1 MARYRLR
8 FLLQEID
15 LPQGETRLGRSVTC
29 HVTIEDPLVSRR
41 HARIVV
47 NGDRATIEDLG
58 SRNGLFVG
66 ERPAVGVVDISA
78 GARIRIGTRELV
90 VCRVCDEGQTR
101 PSASSTGFMVHCAS
115 CGFPFASDHEV
126 CPHCGSEVPSE
137 ERTDRLEDATLNSA
151 LKHAWSLEL
160 LVETVSRAQ
169 ALDRWQDV
177 ERVLLRAR
185 HLLEEIAF
193 EEEPPSKESI
203 DQLARAA
210 VALADEHALPEWGK
224 WAVELYAH
232 LGFVPP
238 PHVSRYLANLPL
250 EQRVTLAPTAELVA
264 DSAVRN
270 AVPRPGGSAPFTRKV
285 EVGVPAEV
293 EPEDEESPR
302 GAGLAG

>member
-15 LPQGETRLGRSVTC
+15 LPQGETLLGRSVTC

-90 VCRVCDEGQTR
+90 VCRVSEEAQTTLH
-101 PSASSTGFMVHCAS
+101 ASSTGFMIHCAS
-115 CGFPFASDHEV
+115 CGFPFASDHEL
-126 CPHCGSEVPSE
+126 CPHCGSDVPGE
-137 ERTDRLEDATLNSA
+137 EPTDGIEDATLNST

-185 HLLEEIAF
+185 HLLEEMAL
-193 EEEPPSKESI
+193 EEEPSSKESI
-203 DQLARAA
+203 DQLGRAA
-210 VALADEHALPEWGK
+210 VALADEQALPEWGK

-232 LGFVPP
+232 FGFVPP
-238 PHVSRYLANLPL
+238 PQVSRYLANLPF
-250 EQRVTLAPTAELVA
+250 EQRVTLVPTAELVA

-270 AVPRPGGSAPFTRKV
+270 AVPRPAAPASFTRKV
-285 EVGVPAEV
+285 EVGAPAEV
-293 EPEDEESPR
+293 EPEDDESPR